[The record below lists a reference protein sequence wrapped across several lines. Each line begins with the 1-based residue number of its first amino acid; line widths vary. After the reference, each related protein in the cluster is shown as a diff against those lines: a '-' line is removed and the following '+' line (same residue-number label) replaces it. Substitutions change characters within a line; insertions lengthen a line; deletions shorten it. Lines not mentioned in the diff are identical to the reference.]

1 MSSQADIMD
10 LLKRCEDFDKDNRY
24 MAALDLTTV
33 LVKVSEHQKI
43 EEALERRICAA
54 FMKQLEDDSVEVS
67 SNAVKSIQR
76 CSSIVSETNLVM
88 IVEKLSEM
96 VTRAE
101 GKKEVRDVYSLA
113 IRSTI

>member
-1 MSSQADIMD
+1 
-10 LLKRCEDFDKDNRY
+10 
-24 MAALDLTTV
+24 
-33 LVKVSEHQKI
+33 
-43 EEALERRICAA
+43 
-54 FMKQLEDDSVEVS
+54 MKQLEDDSVEVS

-96 VTRAE
+96 VTRAD

-113 IRSTI
+113 IRSTIQELGDKEGVNMIRAIKDRLNKGL